1 MNSLPRFTT
10 VLVLGSAPFAFLD
23 SYGFEPDP
31 FASGLLVVLVGVV
44 LVFWVWF
51 GAAGLDCQAHPTYP
65 PSEFDSVT
73 CASRHT

>member
-10 VLVLGSAPFAFLD
+10 VLVLGSAPFALLD
-23 SYGFEPDP
+23 SYGLEPDP
-31 FASGLLVVLVGVV
+31 WFWFVGCFWLVLLVFG
-44 LVFWVWF
+44 VWF
-51 GAAGLDCQAHPTYP
+51 GAAGLDCQVHPTYP